1 MCELIINGGKP
12 LYGEISVQGSKN
24 AVLPVL
30 AASVLTDDRCVIHN
44 CPMISDAAT
53 AIEILQ
59 ALGCSAELCNGRA
72 VICAENAGNRTVPKE
87 LMQKMRS
94 SVNFMGAV
102 LARGGEVVV
111 YRPGGCC
118 LGERPIDMHISSLA
132 RLGAEVYECGDCLCC
147 SLKKM
152 PTGDVTL
159 LYPSVGV
166 TENIMLMCAAGNHG
180 VRIFNPAKDPEIVQL
195 QNVLNLMG
203 GDVRGA
209 GTDLIRI
216 SPGKKLKGYEIS
228 VVPDR
233 IVAAT
238 YACMTAVCGGDVFLK
253 NIDFEHIRLTMHILE
268 EAGCSICRCD
278 SGVRIRS
285 GGNLSGKHKIK
296 TLPYPG
302 FPTDVQPMLC
312 AAISKSDAVL
322 WVDETVFEGRFSY
335 VPELVK
341 MGADIKMCRCS
352 AEIRGVQKL
361 LGAKVSA
368 KDLRGGAALITAG
381 LAAEGTTIVG
391 GLEYINRGYEK
402 IEDVL
407 ASLGADIRMSRN

>member
-1 MCELIINGGKP
+1 MCELIINGGRA
-12 LYGEISVQGSKN
+12 LCGEVLVQGSKN

-30 AASVLTDDRCVIHN
+30 AASVLTDEQCIIHN
-44 CPMISDAAT
+44 CPLISDTET
-53 AIEILQ
+53 AIEILK
-59 ALGCSAELCNGRA
+59 ALGCRGEISDGKA
-72 VICAENAGNRTVPKE
+72 VICAENADNTKVPKE
-87 LMQKMRS
+87 LMQRMRS

-118 LGERPIDMHISSLA
+118 LGERPIDMHISSLC

-147 SLKKM
+147 SLKRV
-152 PTGDVTL
+152 PSGDVTL

-166 TENIMLMCAAGNHG
+166 TENIMLMCAARNCG
-180 VRIFNPAKDPEIVQL
+180 VRIYNPAREPEIVQL

-203 GDVRGA
+203 GDIRGA
-209 GTDLIRI
+209 GTDMIRI
-216 SPGKKLKGYEIS
+216 CPGRKLGGFDIS

-233 IVAAT
+233 IAAAT
-238 YACMTAVCGGDVFLK
+238 YACMTAVCGGDVFLN
-253 NIDFEHIRLTMHILE
+253 NIDYEHIRIPLSVLSD
-268 EAGCSICRCD
+268 AGCSISRYD
-278 SGVRIRS
+278 GGVRIRS
-285 GGNLSGKHKIK
+285 GGRLIGIHKIK

-312 AAISKSDAVL
+312 AAMAKSDGIL
-322 WVDETVFEGRFSY
+322 NIDETVFEGRFSY
-335 VPELVK
+335 IPELVK
-341 MGADIKMCRCS
+341 MGADITMCSCS

-361 LGAKVSA
+361 FGAKVSA

-391 GLEYINRGYEK
+391 GMEYVNRGYEK
-402 IEDVL
+402 IDEVL
-407 ASLGADIRMSRN
+407 VSLGADVRLNRN